1 MRNCHKESLK
11 GFTLVELSIVLVILG
26 LLVGGV
32 LTGQSLIRASELR
45 AITTEATGFTTAMS
59 AFRDKYFALPG
70 DMTNASSFW
79 SGVGNG
85 NGDGNIT
92 NHGTAAN
99 NEISLF
105 WIHLTQAGLVQGNFT
120 NIGGTTMTV
129 ITNAP
134 RSKIG
139 AMWNVIGLGSVTPAG
154 AASTTNVTAPAASTF
169 YDGTYGNAFVI
180 GNGTSAIL
188 PTGFIKSEEA
198 WNIDTKMDD
207 GKPSTGTVK
216 TLESQGSATA
226 GAGCGNLASANT
238 TLVAAIYDLANTSG
252 SACSLVINS
261 AY

>member
-1 MRNCHKESLK
+1 MRYSKNKALQ

-45 AITTEATGFTTAMS
+45 AVTTEATGFTTAMG

-79 SGVGNG
+79 TGVG
-85 NGDGNIT
+85 NGDGNGAIT

-105 WIHLTQAGLVQGNFT
+105 WIHLMQAGLVQGNFT
-120 NIGGTTMTV
+120 NIGGTTMTMV
-129 ITNAP
+129 TNVP

-139 AMWNVIGLGSVTPAG
+139 AAWNIIGLGAVTPAG
-154 AASTTNVTAPAASTF
+154 APSTTNVTAPATSTF
-169 YDGTYGNAFVI
+169 YDGTYGNAFLI
-180 GNGTSAIL
+180 GTGTNALL
-188 PTGFIKSEEA
+188 PTGFLKSEEA
-198 WNIDTKMDD
+198 WNIDTKIDD
-207 GKPSTGTVK
+207 GKPATGTVK
-216 TLESQGSATA
+216 TLESQGNATA
-226 GAGCGNLASANT
+226 GSGCGNLATANT
-238 TLVAAIYDLANTSG
+238 TLVASLYDLANTSTT
-252 SACSLVINS
+252 ACSLVINS